1 MKLGF
6 IGFGEAASAIA
17 AGLRQAGTLDLLVY
31 DAAPSDTWKTRAQD
45 LGASCKASVAEV
57 AVESDV
63 IFSLVPAQAALE
75 VAKQAA
81 PHLSDGALYADF
93 TSCSP
98 AVKRAIGEVISQNRP
113 SVQYAAVAVMSAVK
127 PHGHRVPLVVDG
139 DGAHRF
145 QETFAPYGCQIE
157 VLDGEV
163 GGAALLKMCRSAV
176 LKGLEALFLEALLA
190 AEKMGL
196 ADRVLDSLDASFP
209 DHHLRDLAL
218 YLVGRNLEHAER
230 RAHELGEV
238 VETLRSISVKPLVA
252 EGGYR
257 RLTRAAEV
265 RAAMGERPD
274 GVGAWLRALARAE
287 AVPGKANGVAASE
300 RSKDA

>member
-17 AGLRQAGTLDLLVY
+17 SGLRQAAAIDMAAY
-31 DAAPSDTWKTRAQD
+31 DAAPAESWKPRAKE
-45 LGASCKASVAEV
+45 LGVSCKASVADV
-57 AVESDV
+57 AVECDV
-63 IFSLVPAQAALE
+63 IFSLVTAQAALQ
-75 VAKQAA
+75 VAEQAA
-81 PHLSDGALYADF
+81 PHLREGALYADF
-93 TSCSP
+93 NSCSP
-98 AVKRAIGEVISQNRP
+98 AVKRAVGDVIARHRP
-113 SVQYAAVAVMSAVK
+113 SAQFAAVAVMSAVK
-127 PHGHRVPLVVDG
+127 PHGHRVPMVVDG
-139 DGAHRF
+139 NGAHTF
-145 QETFAPYGCQIE
+145 LATFAPYGCRIE

-190 AEKMGL
+190 AETMGL

-257 RLTRAAEV
+257 RLTRAAHV
-265 RAAMGERPD
+265 RAAMRERPD

-287 AVPGKANGVAASE
+287 AAPEKANGVAASG
-300 RSKDA
+300 RSRDA